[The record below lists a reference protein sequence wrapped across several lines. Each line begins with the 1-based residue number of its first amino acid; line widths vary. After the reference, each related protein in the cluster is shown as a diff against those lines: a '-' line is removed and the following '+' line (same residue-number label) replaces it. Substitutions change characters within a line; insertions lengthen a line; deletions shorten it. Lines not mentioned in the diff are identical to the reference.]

1 MLVGVNEVQ
10 ARQLQQ
16 LCWSSSVVSRCT
28 DFRRNRFSELSTFQ
42 VFSWRLFVA
51 FQSLSRGYALEKDIC
66 PMCPVSPVNKRSVK
80 FTLRFERSGF
90 EHRKTVPMAVRER

>member
-42 VFSWRLFVA
+42 VFSLRLFVA
-51 FQSLSRGYALEKDIC
+51 FQSLSRGYASEEDIC
-66 PMCPVSPVNKRSVK
+66 PVCPVKSSEK
-80 FTLRFERSGF
+80 
-90 EHRKTVPMAVRER
+90 AVRKIYAPI